1 MDDLF
6 KVVLYI
12 LAVVI
17 YALFKMKKGPA
28 KQKPN
33 FPQAPKQPFPHSTPP
48 RSYADMPPQ
57 KKEPTLQETIKNIEK
72 EIKHSKEVVKTEK
85 RIKPV
90 KVYEEKREGALEKE
104 ILERRPL
111 SYEGLKNDKFH
122 DHFDKVQS
130 YDEIKRY
137 NLDYDQEHKIEFEYP
152 EEEKTLNPYTNF
164 LKDPENI
171 KTAFVMKEIF
181 DRKHF

>member
-6 KVVLYI
+6 KVILYI

-28 KQKPN
+28 KQKTN
-33 FPQAPKQPFPHSTPP
+33 FPQVPKLPLPHSTPT
-48 RSYADMPPQ
+48 RSYADAPPE
-57 KKEPTLQETIKNIEK
+57 KKKSTLQETIKNIER
-72 EIKHSKEVVKTEK
+72 EIKHSKEVVKPEK
-85 RIKPV
+85 RIKPG
-90 KVYEEKREGALEKE
+90 KIYEEKREGALEKE
-104 ILERRPL
+104 NLERKPL
-111 SYEGLKNDKFH
+111 TYEGLKTEKFH
-122 DHFDKVQS
+122 DHFDKVQN

-137 NLDYDQEHKIEFEYP
+137 DSDYEQAHKIEFEYP
-152 EEEKTLNPYTNF
+152 EEGKPLNPYANF

-171 KTAFVMKEIF
+171 KTAIVMKEIF